1 MANLTIAV
9 DDDLLKRA
17 RLRAVELGS
26 SVNAVIREYLEAFAD
41 LHGSR
46 EEAIRSF
53 QALAD
58 RAESGSGGRR
68 IRRDELYER

>member
-1 MANLTIAV
+1 MANLTIAI

-26 SVNAVIREYLEAFAD
+26 SINALVREYLEAFAD
-41 LHGSR
+41 SRGAR
-46 EEAIRSF
+46 EEALRSL

-58 RAESGSGGRR
+58 QAESGSGGRR